1 MMLLLT
7 AAIVVALIAL
17 GACIHVANER
27 DHLALEVANLEHRL
41 AIFED
46 ARSGEDS

>member
-1 MMLLLT
+1 MTVLLA

-17 GACIHVANER
+17 GAYIHVANER
-27 DHLALEVANLEHRL
+27 DYLTLEVANLEHRL